1 MFDTVKSADGL
12 KVCRKYPI
20 KFRSLFSN
28 KLESSDLTWRSSSFS
43 GQGGH
48 LVSHSIPTKLTLTS
62 HFEPDGLNAA
72 CVARW
77 YSFETS
83 GWLTPLCLA
92 CRAGLGPQVSHRCRR
107 WWNPSPSA
115 WPWSSG
121 CLLPVGGS
129 VWCLKDFKWGNATR
143 CRRVRQQ
150 CFPH

>member
-28 KLESSDLTWRSSSFS
+28 KLESSDSSDKAALF
-43 GQGGH
+43 QAKVDIWCRIRF
-48 LVSHSIPTKLTLTS
+48 LP
-62 HFEPDGLNAA
+62 NAA
-72 CVARW
+72 NESLWARQNW
-77 YSFETS
+77 PPPTLHVRTDWTA

-107 WWNPSPSA
+107 WWNPSPSV

-129 VWCLKDFKWGNATR
+129 VWCLKDFKWGNTTR